1 MNIKTTSII
10 DIIEMSLNKT
20 FDNIT
25 IDDLDKIKYLM
36 INRIDYDD
44 VLDVD
49 SNDLKLFKNL
59 EELSINNCMIDVE
72 FINNIKSLEKLNKI
86 SFINCDFVDDASDYF
101 NNLIINELVLDSNLG
116 INNITF
122 SNIHKLVLINCTFNC
137 IINNIDILDITRS
150 KDINIDLEKSNY
162 EELII
167 SREHDIDNY
176 LFIKSKVVIKNEYD
190 EEVKV
195 IDNV

>member
-25 IDDLDKIKYLM
+25 IDDLDRIKYLM

-59 EELSINNCMIDVE
+59 EELSINNCMIDEE

-86 SFINCDFVDDASDYF
+86 SFINCDFVDDVSDYF

-176 LFIKSKVVIKNEYD
+176 LFIKSKIVIKNEF
-190 EEVKV
+190 EEEIKV

>member
-25 IDDLDKIKYLM
+25 IDDLDRIKYLM

-59 EELSINNCMIDVE
+59 EELSINNCMIDEE

-150 KDINIDLEKSNY
+150 KDINIDLEKSN
-162 EELII
+162 
-167 SREHDIDNY
+167 
-176 LFIKSKVVIKNEYD
+176 
-190 EEVKV
+190 
-195 IDNV
+195 

>member
-10 DIIEMSLNKT
+10 DVIEMSLNKT
-20 FDNIT
+20 IDNIT

-36 INRIDYDD
+36 INRVDYDD

-59 EELSINNCMIDVE
+59 EELSINNCMIDEE
-72 FINNIKSLEKLNKI
+72 FINNIKELVKLNKI
-86 SFINCDFVDDASDYF
+86 SFINCDFVDDATNYF
-101 NNLIINELVLDSNLG
+101 NDLLINELVLDSNIG

-122 SNIHKLVLINCTFNC
+122 SNIHKLVLINCSFNC
-137 IINNIDILDITRS
+137 VINNVDILDITRS

-162 EELII
+162 HDLII
-167 SREHDIDNY
+167 SREHNIDNY
-176 LFIKSKVVIKNEYD
+176 LFIKSRIIIKDEFD
-190 EEVKV
+190 EEIKV